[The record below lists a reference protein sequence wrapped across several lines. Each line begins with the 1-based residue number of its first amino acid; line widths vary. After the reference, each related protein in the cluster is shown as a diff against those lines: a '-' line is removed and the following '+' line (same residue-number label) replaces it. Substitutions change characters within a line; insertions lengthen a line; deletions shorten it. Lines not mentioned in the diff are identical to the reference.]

1 MNYFRGMKQKKT
13 EKAAERQFLELLKTG
28 LWGGPADLRPFGEAG
43 KPDWKG
49 IMHLART
56 QAVLPLIYDGI
67 QELPQEYRPE
77 GAVLMKLIAYVD
89 RVEMHNRALDAAA
102 VEISGRLASQG
113 IPSVLLKGQGNA
125 VWYRNPLHRQC
136 GDIDLYVGPGNFG
149 RAAGLIRGWKEISDE
164 KPESIKHIGFSF
176 GGLILELHREA
187 FYFPRKKDNDVYR
200 PWETRELAREGF
212 TVTLGEGEKA
222 GTIRVP
228 PPDFN
233 LFYIFCHAFHHFMQ
247 SGLGLRQL
255 CDIACLL
262 HACHGSLDT
271 GAFRERLEAFRL
283 DREWKLFAGILVDKL
298 GLPAGEAPMYDPG
311 CGKDAEKLLSNIFSD
326 GNFGHHSA
334 LPDFSRCPVPLRK
347 IGNLGIHHIM
357 LARRLGITRR
367 QTLRYYAYMWSEGLK
382 HLFR

>member
-13 EKAAERQFLELLKTG
+13 EKAAERQFLELLRTG

-136 GDIDLYVGPGNFG
+136 GDIDLYVGPG
-149 RAAGLIRGWKEISDE
+149 
-164 KPESIKHIGFSF
+164 
-176 GGLILELHREA
+176 
-187 FYFPRKKDNDVYR
+187 
-200 PWETRELAREGF
+200 T
-212 TVTLGEGEKA
+212 
-222 GTIRVP
+222 
-228 PPDFN
+228 
-233 LFYIFCHAFHHFMQ
+233 
-247 SGLGLRQL
+247 
-255 CDIACLL
+255 
-262 HACHGSLDT
+262 
-271 GAFRERLEAFRL
+271 
-283 DREWKLFAGILVDKL
+283 
-298 GLPAGEAPMYDPG
+298 
-311 CGKDAEKLLSNIFSD
+311 SD
-326 GNFGHHSA
+326 GR
-334 LPDFSRCPVPLRK
+334 PDSSGAGRKYPTRSRNPLS
-347 IGNLGIHHIM
+347 
-357 LARRLGITRR
+357 T
-367 QTLRYYAYMWSEGLK
+367 
-382 HLFR
+382 